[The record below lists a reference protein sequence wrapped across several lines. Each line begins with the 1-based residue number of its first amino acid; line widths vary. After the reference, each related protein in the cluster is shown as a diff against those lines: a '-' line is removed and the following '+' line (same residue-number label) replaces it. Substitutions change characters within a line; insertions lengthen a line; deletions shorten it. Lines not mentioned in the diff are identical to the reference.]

1 MELNRIQ
8 DIAAFVVSVRS
19 GTYTAAAKS
28 LGKTRSAIGKSV
40 TRLENQLNVRLLN
53 RSTRGLSLTDDG
65 QALFERCQVI
75 LDDLENVNLLMD
87 RRSQT
92 PSGNLKIT
100 APLAFGK
107 RHVMPHVNQF
117 LKRYPEVNANLALT
131 DRFVD
136 IIEEG
141 FDIAIRVGHAV
152 EDSRIITRTIFNQ
165 SMITCAS
172 PQYIEQYG
180 EPAHPDELENF
191 NTIFFQ
197 NNMRNRIWRYRE
209 EGTAI
214 QFNHPNKLIID
225 DTESIL
231 EAALE
236 GFGIAHLPQY
246 IADKA
251 LSNGKLVEVLEKFK
265 APSEPIRLT
274 YPSKR
279 HLSPKIRHFIDFLVD
294 QLATS

>member
-8 DIAAFVVSVRS
+8 DIAAFVVSVKA

-65 QALFERCQVI
+65 QALFERCQII
-75 LDDLENVNLLMD
+75 LDDLENVNLVMD
-87 RRSQT
+87 QRSQT

-117 LKRYPEVNANLALT
+117 LKRYPNVNANLSLT

-136 IIEEG
+136 VIEEG
-141 FDIAIRVGHAV
+141 FDIAIRVGHAE
-152 EDSRIITRTIFNQ
+152 EDSRIITRTIFKQ
-165 SMITCAS
+165 LMITCAS
-172 PQYIEQYG
+172 PEYISQHG
-180 EPAHPDELENF
+180 NPTHPSELERF

-197 NNMRNRIWRYRE
+197 NNMKNRVWRYHE
-209 EGTAI
+209 HGKEI
-214 QFNHPNKLIID
+214 QFNSPNKLIID

-231 EAALE
+231 DAALA

-246 IADKA
+246 IANEA
-251 LSNGKLVEVLEKFK
+251 LSSGQLVEILEDFK

-279 HLSPKIRHFIDFLVD
+279 HLSPKIRQFIDFLVD
-294 QLATS
+294 QLAET